1 MYSLY
6 KIFNPGLFQGSL
18 TSKNYIEYEKNGQI
32 LYSGKSVRA
41 GFEETAAIYSYRQGA
56 SGS

>member
-18 TSKNYIEYEKNGQI
+18 SGKNYIEYEKNGQI
-32 LYSGKSVRA
+32 LYSGTGVRA
-41 GFEETAAIYSYRQGA
+41 GFEETAAIYSYWQGA